1 VLNNFKMAAQQLLE
15 VGSLNLRRATQRSQ
29 N

>member
-15 VGSLNLRRATQRSQ
+15 VGSLNLRRAT
-29 N
+29 